1 MYNYSKQND
10 YIFQQLISGMEKSM
24 QATLNLMYARA
35 KILDREYHRQEM
47 EQMKKEIADDV
58 LSRITATVDV
68 SEIIMQ
74 IEELKRAIDSLGK

>member
-1 MYNYSKQND
+1 
-10 YIFQQLISGMEKSM
+10 M
-24 QATLNLMYARA
+24 QATLSIMYARA

-74 IEELKRAIDSLGK
+74 IGELKRAIDSLGR

>member
-1 MYNYSKQND
+1 
-10 YIFQQLISGMEKSM
+10 
-24 QATLNLMYARA
+24 
-35 KILDREYHRQEM
+35 M

-74 IEELKRAIDSLGK
+74 IEELRRAIDSLGK

>member
-1 MYNYSKQND
+1 
-10 YIFQQLISGMEKSM
+10 M